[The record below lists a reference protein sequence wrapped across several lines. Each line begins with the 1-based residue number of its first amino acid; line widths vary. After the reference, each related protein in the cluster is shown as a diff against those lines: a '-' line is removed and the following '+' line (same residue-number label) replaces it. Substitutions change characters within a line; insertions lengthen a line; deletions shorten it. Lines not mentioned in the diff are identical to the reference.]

1 MPKFYDPKKQ
11 KPLEKSIEKSL
22 GRYAESKGCLWW
34 KFTSPMNRSVPDRVV
49 VTPNGVVAF
58 LELKR
63 PGKDLTPGQAEK
75 AQNLR
80 DHKALV
86 DWADNVEKGKR
97 IIDEW
102 CAMPGASK
110 LAQKLFVDV
119 VKPKPRAVAGLDE
132 IW

>member
-1 MPKFYDPKKQ
+1 MPTKHPKFYDPKKQ
-11 KPLEKSIEKSL
+11 KPLEKSIEAAI
-22 GRYAESKGCLWW
+22 GRYAMSKGCLWW
-34 KFTSPMNRSVPDRVV
+34 KFTSPNNRSVPDRVV
-49 VTPNGVVAF
+49 ITPNGVVAF

-63 PGKDLTPGQAEK
+63 TGKDLTPGQAEK

-80 DHKALV
+80 DHEAPV

-102 CAMPGASK
+102 CAM
-110 LAQKLFVDV
+110 L
-119 VKPKPRAVAGLDE
+119 PRAVTGLDE

>member
-11 KPLEKSIEKSL
+11 KPLEKSIEAAI
-22 GRYAESKGCLWW
+22 GRYAVSKGCLWW

-58 LELKR
+58 LEIKR
-63 PGKDLTPGQAEK
+63 GGKEPTPGQLEK

-80 DHKALV
+80 DHNALV
-86 DWADNVEKGKR
+86 DWTDNVERGKEL
-97 IIDEW
+97 IDLW
-102 CAMPGASK
+102 CSMLPR
-110 LAQKLFVDV
+110 V
-119 VKPKPRAVAGLDE
+119 VTGLDE